1 MNFNKRNPCPIC
13 GATDYCAYIKS
24 QNGYLITCHKIKQ
37 TVKKHEIV
45 NGIDGKEYIFLYE
58 KNGCYMFE
66 EKEQYE
72 TAKKA
77 YFEGIRYKAD
87 KHTSAVVKTSDR
99 LNFEDENNYK
109 NIKVSHNNLNEVY
122 RTLLNQ
128 CELSKKHIEM
138 LKYKEKW
145 TDDLIKKSDYFST
158 PDLNKKKKILEEI
171 KKNNITLEG
180 VPGFFTKNNKWTFNM
195 VSGMIL
201 PVYDIDKKIIRLQI
215 RPDWNYWQIKE
226 FEKRGEKPPK
236 YINFSSNGK
245 ENGTRS
251 GSVAGIH
258 YNNSNFKTVIVTE
271 GSKDARIASEY
282 LKRPCVY
289 LPGVNTYTAFINSE
303 LFKELRKRNMENIII
318 AYDADITSK
327 PQVKMAMKGFY
338 TKLRDIGFNVY
349 YAKWDLNKGKGIGDL
364 ILNGYEPAIY
374 KILIKSNKMFHV
386 KCHFYNI

>member
-1 MNFNKRNPCPIC
+1 MNFNKRNACPIC

-138 LKYKEKW
+138 LMLL
-145 TDDLIKKSDYFST
+145 D
-158 PDLNKKKKILEEI
+158 IL
-171 KKNNITLEG
+171 L
-180 VPGFFTKNNKWTFNM
+180 
-195 VSGMIL
+195 L
-201 PVYDIDKKIIRLQI
+201 YR
-215 RPDWNYWQIKE
+215 
-226 FEKRGEKPPK
+226 
-236 YINFSSNGK
+236 
-245 ENGTRS
+245 
-251 GSVAGIH
+251 
-258 YNNSNFKTVIVTE
+258 
-271 GSKDARIASEY
+271 
-282 LKRPCVY
+282 
-289 LPGVNTYTAFINSE
+289 
-303 LFKELRKRNMENIII
+303 
-318 AYDADITSK
+318 
-327 PQVKMAMKGFY
+327 
-338 TKLRDIGFNVY
+338 
-349 YAKWDLNKGKGIGDL
+349 
-364 ILNGYEPAIY
+364 ILN
-374 KILIKSNKMFHV
+374 
-386 KCHFYNI
+386 